1 MKRRALGKGLDALLS
16 LPDAAESTG
25 TSEQLRELPVDLIVR
40 SRYQPRLEIDSQALA
55 DLAASIRTQG
65 VMQPIVVRPLPAS
78 DNYEIIAG
86 ERRWRATQAAGL
98 HVIPAL
104 VKDVPDQTAICMAL
118 IENIQRENLNPLDEA
133 LAFSRLLNEFNMT
146 HETVAA
152 AVGKSRPT
160 VSNLLRLLSLHPE
173 VQQLLKAGQ
182 LDMGHARTLLAVPES
197 KQIEIAHKIVRQG
210 LSVRATE
217 RLVKQQKINKSE
229 APDNPN
235 LRSLQQS
242 LSERLG
248 AAVAIKHAKS
258 GKGKVEIK
266 YNSLTELDG
275 ILAKIK

>member
-65 VMQPIVVRPLPAS
+65 VVQPIVVRPLTAS

-182 LDMGHARTLLAVPES
+182 LDMGHARTLLAVSES